1 MKSYLKLYGKATDKR
16 GRFSQWDYFDEEDFV
31 PRQSLRGDTSTNGRL
46 CFREDFIF
54 LNGTITDQSISSDP
68 DIRLRTIMRVYC
80 KNYELDEK

>member
-1 MKSYLKLYGKATDKR
+1 MEKQPIREGDFRNGIISMRKILFPDKVSGETLLPMEDSVSGKIL
-16 GRFSQWDYFDEEDFV
+16 F
-31 PRQSLRGDTSTNGRL
+31 
-46 CFREDFIF
+46 F